1 MAAPARAAKIS
12 WRVCYKRLNGRV
24 SRWTDLQTF
33 NAAPLD
39 VPSWRTP
46 PITDRCESL
55 HRGRS
60 RLCFKRPL
68 ARPTQPL
75 LPEPACRAD
84 GEGVEKWDALCTS
97 VTPLTSPGKECEGG
111 VMTFKAQW

>member
-1 MAAPARAAKIS
+1 MAECLVGPTYRRS
-12 WRVCYKRLNGRV
+12 TLLL
-24 SRWTDLQTF
+24 WTSLHGG
-33 NAAPLD
+33 L
-39 VPSWRTP
+39 P